1 MITKQIFIFD
11 VDGTLTPSRQK
22 IDKKFG
28 DWFLDFCRHFEVHLV
43 TGSDY
48 KKTVQQLGKEIC
60 ETVNT
65 CFNCSGNDIW
75 RRGENIQTNE
85 FEIPSE
91 LLDFLV
97 YRMRST
103 VFDDFAGKHFEF
115 RPGSMNFS
123 IVGRKANWLHR
134 QKYIAHDEIFHE
146 RANIVNEINF
156 RFNDIQASIGG
167 ETGIDIYPIGNDK
180 SQVIKHFEPS
190 DIPNISFFG
199 DRMDYEGNDY
209 PLAQTVI
216 DLGGHAY
223 QVNHWKTTFAKLLEI
238 MEEAV

>member
-11 VDGTLTPSRQK
+11 VDGTLTPSRQQ

-28 DWFLDFCRHFEVHLV
+28 DWFLDFCHHFEVHLV

-48 KKTVQQLGKEIC
+48 RKTVQQLGKEIC

-85 FEIPSE
+85 FEVPSE
-91 LLDFLV
+91 LLDFLI

-156 RFNDIQASIGG
+156 RFDDIQASIGG

-216 DLGGHAY
+216 DLGGLAY
-223 QVNHWKTTFAKLLEI
+223 QVDQWKTTFAKLLEI